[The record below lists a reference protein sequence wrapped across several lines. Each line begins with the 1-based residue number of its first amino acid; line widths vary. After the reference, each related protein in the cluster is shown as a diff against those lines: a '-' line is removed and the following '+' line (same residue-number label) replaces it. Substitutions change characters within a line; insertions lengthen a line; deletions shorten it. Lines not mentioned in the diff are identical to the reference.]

1 MKKLLFLALSLVVAM
16 TVCRA
21 ENEVATADSLPS
33 NIFSGEHQNGHIQGI
48 ALDAERGHFYFSF
61 TTKLVKTDLEGN
73 VIGSVSG
80 LLGHLG
86 CIDINT
92 AERRIYG
99 SLEYKNDVI
108 GKGILADAGQRR
120 EFDTAFYIAIF
131 DIDKIDR
138 CDMSAER
145 DGVMRTIYLPTVVAD
160 FKAEVA
166 LDGKLTEHRFGCSGI
181 DGVSFGPRFGE
192 EGGKYYLTVAYG
204 IYSDTARSDNDYQVL
219 LQYDTDGW
227 AEAAQPLSNDNLHR
241 TAPKSRPQRYFV
253 HTGNTSWGVQN
264 LEYDKHS
271 KCWFLAVY
279 KGQKSDY
286 TPFDY
291 FVIDGSAQ
299 PRKEMLDGYPYIT
312 EPQQLLSLAP
322 FGEVGKEQIRG
333 FRFGYGATGLHS
345 VGDGTFYI
353 SHPLRNQQNHKVQ
366 SCNAYRYRLTLNGT
380 TLFKRVK

>member
-1 MKKLLFLALSLVVAM
+1 MKKLLFLVLSLGVAM

-21 ENEVATADSLPS
+21 ENEVTGADSLPS

-61 TTKLVKTDLEGN
+61 TTKLVKTDLAGN
-73 VIGSVSG
+73 ILGSVSG

-145 DGVMRTIYLPTVVAD
+145 DGVMRTIYLPTVVED

-166 LDGKLTEHRFGCSGI
+166 LDGRSAAHRFGCSGI
-181 DGVSFGPRFGE
+181 DGVTFGPRFGKS
-192 EGGKYYLTVAYG
+192 GGKHYLTVAYG
-204 IYSDTARSDNDYQVL
+204 IYSDTERSDNDYQVL
-219 LQYDTDGW
+219 LQYDTTGW
-227 AEAAQPLSNDNLHR
+227 AEAAQPLSHDNLHR

-264 LEYDKHS
+264 LEYDSHTN
-271 KCWFLAVY
+271 CWFLAVY
-279 KGQKSDY
+279 KGSKSRF

-291 FVIDGSAQ
+291 FVVDGSAK
-299 PRKEMLDGYPYIT
+299 PRKAMLEGYPYLKK
-312 EPQQLLSLAP
+312 PQQQLSLAP

-353 SHPLRNQQNHKVQ
+353 SHPHRSKLNRKIQ
-366 SCNAYRYRLTLNGT
+366 SCNARRYRLTMEGE
-380 TLFKRVK
+380 TLFVPVD